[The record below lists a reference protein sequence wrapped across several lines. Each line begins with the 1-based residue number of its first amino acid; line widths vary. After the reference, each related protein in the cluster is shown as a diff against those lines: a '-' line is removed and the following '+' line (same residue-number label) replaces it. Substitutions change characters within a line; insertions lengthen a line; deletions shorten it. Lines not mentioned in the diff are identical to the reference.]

1 MKFESTVRYP
11 GDLAATTALLLD
23 PGYLEFRL
31 RKLGIEAV
39 EQSVETRDGAPRISV
54 KASVPSSMVPAS
66 YRRFVPPNLRIHLI
80 ELWQP
85 EAGDR
90 SPTGTMT
97 VEVEG
102 LPARASASFRLD
114 ATADGTER
122 VYSGDV
128 TASIPL
134 VGRKLESAAVS
145 ALDRVVRAEQEAAS
159 EYLAR

>member
-31 RKLGIEAV
+31 HKLGIEAV

>member
-31 RKLGIEAV
+31 HKLGIEAV
-39 EQSVETRDGAPRISV
+39 EQSVETRDGAPGFGEGRYLLDG
-54 KASVPSSMVPAS
+54 APAS